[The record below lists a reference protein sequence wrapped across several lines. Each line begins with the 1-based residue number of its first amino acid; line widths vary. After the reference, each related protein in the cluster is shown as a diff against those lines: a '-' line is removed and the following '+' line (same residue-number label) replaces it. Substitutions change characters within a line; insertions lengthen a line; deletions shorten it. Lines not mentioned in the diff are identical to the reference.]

1 MFRDTKKLRYVMFNE
16 CKFTA
21 IDELFL
27 DSDVEVVTFD
37 ACSLDDDFNMY
48 TQLSSMVDIFG
59 IKVKRIILNN
69 CDENLVSAIMHLYR
83 NEDYSSFDFE
93 IEIK

>member
-1 MFRDTKKLRYVMFNE
+1 MFNE

-69 CDENLVSAIMHLYR
+69 CDENLASAIMHLYR